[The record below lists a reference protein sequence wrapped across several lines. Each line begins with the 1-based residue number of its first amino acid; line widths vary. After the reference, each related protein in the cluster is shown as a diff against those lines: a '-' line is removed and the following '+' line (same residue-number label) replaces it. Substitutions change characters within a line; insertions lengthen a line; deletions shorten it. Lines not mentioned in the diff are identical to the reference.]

1 MEDFSLPREPLSVQL
16 NATACRGVAVDEEDL
31 LEDFLEDLLD
41 EADLDDDDFEEDWV
55 AMELFP
61 VGRSINGQRGGIV
74 PRFNACTRRECDQ

>member
-1 MEDFSLPREPLSVQL
+1 MQL
-16 NATACRGVAVDEEDL
+16 NATACRGVVADDITEDL

-61 VGRSINGQRGGIV
+61 VGRSING
-74 PRFNACTRRECDQ
+74 